1 MASPNWSFTFPNEC
15 LKIKLSSHF
24 LIIKVKSNGKRNKT
38 LQNSANYLLSQWSPR
53 RPVVLIIHWGGG
65 LPHSSAQY
73 RVLGSHCRW
82 AVLPRYLVL
91 YRAFQSTHA
100 ILLCGHQ
107 DKEFYYVQKGTH
119 FLTWRHLSFFGT
131 EIQNFKTPVAR
142 WTLAAAYC
150 SARHLADGFARHF
163 DWTFSISHCHIP
175 VCVLI
180 GFSSYHLE
188 NPVIW
193 LFRVLVCESL
203 CLLSLGKLH
212 HIIRH

>member
-1 MASPNWSFTFPNEC
+1 MGGFLTAQPSTVFLAHTVSEQCYQDIWYC
-15 LKIKLSSHF
+15 IGLSKAHM
-24 LIIKVKSNGKRNKT
+24 
-38 LQNSANYLLSQWSPR
+38 P
-53 RPVVLIIHWGGG
+53 
-65 LPHSSAQY
+65 
-73 RVLGSHCRW
+73 
-82 AVLPRYLVL
+82 
-91 YRAFQSTHA
+91 
-100 ILLCGHQ
+100 
-107 DKEFYYVQKGTH
+107 FYYVGIKIKNFITYGRAPI
-119 FLTWRHLSFFGT
+119 FWPGDIYLSL
-131 EIQNFKTPVAR
+131 ELKYKTLKSPVAR

-203 CLLSLGKLH
+203 CLLALGKLH
-212 HIIRH
+212 HIIRHWMFTGRMAMDILWSETTHSVFYAEMLQKYLIFIQI